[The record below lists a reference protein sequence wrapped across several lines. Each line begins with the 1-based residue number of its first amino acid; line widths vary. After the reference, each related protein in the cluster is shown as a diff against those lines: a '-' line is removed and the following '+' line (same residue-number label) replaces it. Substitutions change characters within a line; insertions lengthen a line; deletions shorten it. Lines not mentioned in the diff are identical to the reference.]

1 MIELTPSDKLYLQI
15 MDDLHKHWNPH
26 PGQIKVGSSLIKG
39 EVNTLFVQCG
49 RKWGKTDFAIY
60 LLWRHAL
67 LNPGSTCYYI
77 TPELS
82 HGREIIWHNSRLTQ
96 YARERDE
103 QGRIVPG
110 GKEPLKK

>member
-1 MIELTPSDKLYLQI
+1 MIELSPSDKLYLQI
-15 MDDLHKHWNPH
+15 MDDLHTHWNPH
-26 PGQIKVGSSLIKG
+26 PGQVKVGASLIKG
-39 EVNTLFVQCG
+39 DVNTLFIQCG

-82 HGREIIWHNSRLTQ
+82 HGRETVSYTHLRGP
-96 YARERDE
+96 RD
-103 QGRIVPG
+103 
-110 GKEPLKK
+110 